1 MTLRPRLSARA
12 SAYLEEALDGLLA
25 GTRTLE
31 TLPAEV
37 AAIYAAG
44 WLHGQE
50 VGARELEQVRAALA
64 SAEDAA
70 NYYFERWTNPDR
82 QLADMKQRRI
92 DAALD
97 ARTDEHGRMLTDA
110 EIVET
115 AVAACA
121 PIRGPRAA

>member
-1 MTLRPRLSARA
+1 MARPRLSSRA
-12 SAYLEEALDGLLA
+12 SAYLEQALDGLLD

-31 TLPAEV
+31 TIPPEV
-37 AAIYAAG
+37 AAIYFAG
-44 WLHGQE
+44 FAHGQE
-50 VGARELEQVRAALA
+50 AGARDLDQVRAALA

-70 NYYFERWTNPDR
+70 NYYFERWNNPDK

-92 DAALD
+92 DDALD
-97 ARTDEHGRMLTDA
+97 ARAAELGRMLTGV